1 MQRGHHRS
9 STPDMPLTK
18 LFSLNSRAHFYT
30 SHLMPAVL
38 VIAAIVA
45 VDLTSVDLKVANW
58 FYDKSIG
65 AFPWHSNRFLEIVM
79 HRGAKYIVALVAII
93 ALTGFVASF
102 WANRLQRFRQL
113 CLFVALA
120 LILAPTVVV
129 TMKYFSPRHCPWDIV
144 TFGGYAPYIKLLEP
158 YPAGIRLGH
167 CFPAGH
173 ASTGFCLLAF
183 YFSGQTLGSARLARA
198 GLALGII
205 AGLGLGLVRIMQG
218 AHFLSHVLSTAV
230 VCWIV
235 VVILYDFTL
244 RERRYI

>member
-1 MQRGHHRS
+1 M
-9 STPDMPLTK
+9 
-18 LFSLNSRAHFYT
+18 NARARFYL
-30 SHLMPAVL
+30 SHLLPAVL
-38 VIAAIVA
+38 TTAAIVA
-45 VDLTSVDLKVANW
+45 LDFTSLDLKVTGW
-58 FYDKSIG
+58 FYDTATST
-65 AFPWHSNRFLEIVM
+65 FPWHSNRFLEVVL
-79 HRGAKYIVALVAII
+79 HHGAKYLVAFVAIS
-93 ALTGFVASF
+93 ALAGFTASF
-102 WANRLQRFRQL
+102 WAKRLKRFRPL

-120 LILAPTVVV
+120 LILAPIAVV

-183 YFSGQTLGSARLARA
+183 YFVGRKLGNFKLACAGLTLGIF
-198 GLALGII
+198 GGI
-205 AGLGLGLVRIMQG
+205 GLGFVRIMQG

-235 VVILYDFTL
+235 VVVLYDFIL
-244 RERRYI
+244 RNKTSCRNTSPVADGGASHTS